1 MSSSA
6 PLRLSC
12 FCSSPSSSSRTL
24 LLLSLLS
31 APSSYLLPLLRPLLF
46 PRPSPPPCFLL
57 VVDSDDLFRQF
68 DLIQLVSTVLWFYM
82 IMVSARVHRLYE
94 VRERAALSFPSDHRD
109 NRQWTDVRLDG
120 RLYGSTDPPV
130 WVAATR
136 RRQFGDAGGGGR
148 RKGGAGVRGVAGEM
162 GRWSGASH
170 EWRERWR
177 ATIRSRRLTNSVV
190 SVARSARLGVEVCV
204 VSHLGC
210 LFSSVCVI
218 PMTECQLPSMV
229 RVS

>member
-1 MSSSA
+1 M
-6 PLRLSC
+6 
-12 FCSSPSSSSRTL
+12 
-24 LLLSLLS
+24 
-31 APSSYLLPLLRPLLF
+31 
-46 PRPSPPPCFLL
+46 
-57 VVDSDDLFRQF
+57 
-68 DLIQLVSTVLWFYM
+68 QLVSTVLWFYM

-94 VRERAALSFPSDHRD
+94 VRERAALSVPSDHQD

-136 RRQFGDAGGGGR
+136 RRQFGDAGGRGR

-170 EWRERWR
+170 EWLERWR